1 MSQRALDMT
10 QLQEETEAQSGQD
23 LAWDYQVSH
32 DWPWNLIPD
41 PVGSLFQGIDAAA
54 EGWRDLGS
62 RASTETSIPTVSVQ
76 SGDKVRSWGRVYD

>member
-1 MSQRALDMT
+1 MTQRALDMT
-10 QLQEETEAQSGQD
+10 QLQQEETEAQGGQG

-41 PVGSLFQGIDAAA
+41 PAGSLFQGTGAAA

-62 RASTETSIPTVSVQ
+62 RAPN
-76 SGDKVRSWGRVYD
+76 